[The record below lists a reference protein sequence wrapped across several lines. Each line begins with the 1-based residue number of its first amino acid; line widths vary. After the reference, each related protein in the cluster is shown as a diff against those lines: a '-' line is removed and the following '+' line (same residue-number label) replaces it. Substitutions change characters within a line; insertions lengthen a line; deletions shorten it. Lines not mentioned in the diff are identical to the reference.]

1 MAELAT
7 SVPITTACDALV
19 FPRSTLY
26 WDRRPVPVQ
35 SLEPSPAPSPRGLTV
50 DEKETVRSVLNSERF
65 QDASPRQVYAVL
77 LDEGVYHCHWRT
89 MYRLLA
95 ENGEVRERR
104 NQLRHPVYQKPELLA
119 TGPNQVWSWDITRL
133 RGPVKWSCFYLYV
146 VLDIY
151 SRYVVGWLIA
161 QRESEE
167 LARQLVHESCR
178 KQQIGKEQLTLHA
191 DRGSPMIAKSM
202 EQLLIDLSVAKSHS
216 RPHTSNDNPFSE
228 AQFKTMKYRPDY
240 PQRFGSIED
249 ARAWA
254 RGFVSWY
261 NQEHR
266 HTGLALMAPATVHYG
281 LAGQVNEKRQQ
292 VLQIAYEQHPERFVK
307 GAPTPPQLPGAV
319 WINPPTPL
327 RGDAGESEPETSPLP
342 AIPSRPSG
350 AQEESRVGGP
360 LPTCEALDADEHRS
374 TIGHRWHGGD
384 HTTTATVIV

>member
-1 MAELAT
+1 MEELTA
-7 SVPITTACDALV
+7 SVPVRIACDALAY
-19 FPRSTLY
+19 PRSTFY
-26 WDRRPVPVQ
+26 WERQPTSSRAT
-35 SLEPSPAPSPRGLTV
+35 ECSPAPSPRGLTV
-50 DEKETVRSVLNSERF
+50 AEKETVRDVLNSERF

-89 MYRLLA
+89 MYRVLA
-95 ENGEVRERR
+95 ENGEVQERR

-133 RGPVKWSCFYLYV
+133 RGPVKWSYFYLYV

-151 SRYVVGWLIA
+151 SRYIIGWLVA
-161 QRESEE
+161 RRESEA
-167 LARQLVHESCR
+167 LARELVSESCR

-202 EQLLIDLSVAKSHS
+202 EQLLSDLSVAKSHS
-216 RPHTSNDNPFSE
+216 RPYTSNDNPFSE

-266 HTGLALMAPATVHYG
+266 HTGLALMAPATVF
-281 LAGQVNEKRQQ
+281 A
-292 VLQIAYEQHPERFVK
+292 
-307 GAPTPPQLPGAV
+307 
-319 WINPPTPL
+319 
-327 RGDAGESEPETSPLP
+327 
-342 AIPSRPSG
+342 
-350 AQEESRVGGP
+350 
-360 LPTCEALDADEHRS
+360 
-374 TIGHRWHGGD
+374 
-384 HTTTATVIV
+384 

>member
-1 MAELAT
+1 MPVT
-7 SVPITTACDALV
+7 QVCDALGY
-19 FPRSTLY
+19 PRSTLY
-26 WDRRPVPVQ
+26 LDRRPVPVQ
-35 SLEPSPAPSPRGLTV
+35 SPERSGAPSPRGLTV
-50 DEKETVRSVLNSERF
+50 DEKETVRNVLNSERF
-65 QDASPRQVYAVL
+65 QDASPRQVYATL

-89 MYRLLA
+89 MYRVLA

-133 RGPVKWSCFYLYV
+133 RGPVKWSCCYLYV

-151 SRYVVGWLIA
+151 SRYIVGWLIA

-167 LARQLVHESCR
+167 LARQLVQESCR
-178 KQQIGKEQLTLHA
+178 KQQIGRQQLTLHA
-191 DRGSPMIAKSM
+191 DRGSPMVAKSM

-240 PQRFGSIED
+240 PQRFGSSED

-266 HTGLALMAPATVHYG
+266 HTGLALMAPATVYYG
-281 LAGQVNEKRQQ
+281 LAAQVNEKRQS
-292 VLQIAYEQHPERFVK
+292 VLQAAYERHPERFVK
-307 GAPTPPQLPGAV
+307 GAPVPPQLPDKV
-319 WINPPTPL
+319 WINPPTSSYQDS
-327 RGDAGESEPETSPLP
+327 DASAPETSSLP
-342 AIPSRPSG
+342 AIPGQLSG
-350 AQEESRVGGP
+350 AQEVSRVGGP

-374 TIGHRWHGGD
+374 TIGHRWQRD
-384 HTTTATVIV
+384 HTETATVNV

>member
-1 MAELAT
+1 MDELTAL
-7 SVPITTACDALV
+7 VPVTTACDALA

-26 WDRRPVPVQ
+26 WRRRPTPTGSV
-35 SLEPSPAPSPRGLTV
+35 ERSPAPSPRGLTA
-50 DEKETVRSVLNSERF
+50 DEKETVRTLLNSERF
-65 QDASPRQVYAVL
+65 QEASPRQVYAVL

-89 MYRLLA
+89 MYRVLA
-95 ENGEVRERR
+95 ENNEVRERR

-133 RGPVKWSCFYLYV
+133 KGPVKWSYFYLYV
-146 VLDIY
+146 ILDIY
-151 SRYVVGWLIA
+151 SRYIVGWLIA
-161 QRESEE
+161 PQESEA
-167 LARQLVHESCR
+167 LARQLVGESCR

-202 EQLLIDLSVAKSHS
+202 EQLLSDLSVVKSHS
-216 RPHTSNDNPFSE
+216 RPYTSNDNPFSE

-249 ARAWA
+249 ARVWA
-254 RGFVSWY
+254 RAFVSWY

-266 HTGLALMAPATVHYG
+266 HTGIALMAPATVHYG

-292 VLQIAYEQHPERFVK
+292 VLQLAYEQHPERFVN
-307 GAPTPPQLPGAV
+307 GAPIPPPLPDEV
-319 WINPPTPL
+319 WINPPAVSHG
-327 RGDAGESEPETSPLP
+327 GDGESEPETSPLP
-342 AIPSRPSG
+342 AIPSSPSG

-360 LPTCEALDADEHRS
+360 LPTCEALDADERRD
-374 TIGHRWHGGD
+374 TIGHRWQGGD

>member
-1 MAELAT
+1 MAELAE
-7 SVPITTACDALV
+7 SVPVTQACEAV
-19 FPRSTLY
+19 TYPRSTFY
-26 WDRRPVPVQ
+26 WDRRPVPVPPA
-35 SLEPSPAPSPRGLTV
+35 ERAPSPRGLTA
-50 DEKETVRSVLNSERF
+50 DEKETVRDVLNSERF

-77 LDEGVYHCHWRT
+77 LDEGVYYCHWRT
-89 MYRLLA
+89 MYRVLA

-133 RGPVKWSCFYLYV
+133 RGPVKWSYFYLYV
-146 VLDIY
+146 VLDIF
-151 SRYVVGWLIA
+151 SRYIVGWLIA
-161 QRESEE
+161 PRESEE
-167 LARQLVHESCR
+167 LARHLIHESCR
-178 KQQIGKEQLTLHA
+178 QQQIGREQLTLHA
-191 DRGSPMIAKSM
+191 DRGSPMVAKSM
-202 EQLLIDLSVAKSHS
+202 EQLLIDLSVAKSHA

-281 LAGQVNEKRQQ
+281 LAEQVNEQRQA
-292 VLQIAYEQHPERFVK
+292 VLQAAYEQHPERFVK
-307 GAPTPPQLPGAV
+307 GAPIPPQLPGEV
-319 WINPPTPL
+319 WINPPTPS
-327 RGDAGESEPETSPLP
+327 RGDAGESKPETSPLP

-350 AQEESRVGGP
+350 AQAVSRVGGF
-360 LPTCEALDADEHRS
+360 LPTCEALDAVEHRK
-374 TIGHRWHGGD
+374 TMGHRWQGD
-384 HTTTATVIV
+384 DQTESATVNV

>member
-1 MAELAT
+1 MDELTA
-7 SVPITTACDALV
+7 SVPVTIACDALA

-26 WDRRPVPVQ
+26 WRRRPAPTGSVV
-35 SLEPSPAPSPRGLTV
+35 ESPTPSPRGLTA

-65 QDASPRQVYAVL
+65 QEASPRQVYAVL

-89 MYRLLA
+89 MYRVLA
-95 ENGEVRERR
+95 ENDEVRERR

-133 RGPVKWSCFYLYV
+133 KGPAKWSYFYLYV
-146 VLDIY
+146 ILDIY
-151 SRYVVGWLIA
+151 SRYIVGWLIA
-161 QRESEE
+161 PQESEA
-167 LARQLVHESCR
+167 LARQLVSESCR
-178 KQQIGKEQLTLHA
+178 KQQIDKEQLTLHA

-202 EQLLIDLSVAKSHS
+202 EQLLSDLSVVKSHS

-249 ARAWA
+249 ARTWA
-254 RGFVSWY
+254 RAFVSWY

-266 HTGLALMAPATVHYG
+266 HTGIALMAPATVHYG

-292 VLQIAYEQHPERFVK
+292 VLQAAYERHPERFVK
-307 GAPTPPQLPGAV
+307 GAPIPPQLPGEV
-319 WINPPTPL
+319 WINPPTVSHD
-327 RGDAGESEPETSPLP
+327 GAGESEPETSPLP
-342 AIPSRPSG
+342 AIPSSPSG

-360 LPTCEALDADEHRS
+360 LPTCEALDADERRD
-374 TIGHRWHGGD
+374 TIGYRWQGGD